1 MFSEKAYP
9 PPWNWFTGAGVE
21 SCYIGLIL
29 FARKKSLK
37 SFLRTA
43 LMALLCGVVYN
54 SLHAAEVS
62 DLLQEQNSLVKWSL
76 SIVHGSPLSLLAFS
90 YFLLLHASSDS
101 LLRYVK
107 NRRRMVTNSS
117 ASGSSHKSASSDK
130 PVSPVA
136 TSGQLQP
143 VQEETL
149 PSEVQVTDASSPVTT
164 SNQPVSEKGSV
175 PDSSKLQLPES
186 RSRLSSSTTTLLE
199 VATNHSETTS
209 FVAKYTQGQ
218 ESQLEVTT
226 LADFTTQVGAM
237 ARQIQTS
244 KLGVREFE
252 NRLQELL
259 DGLSQDEPALVT
271 VLEALSSDR
280 ESARKELVEQIRRMA
295 RQLQKRELGVKEFD
309 RQLLLLVAPHNPTLV
324 QPSDQ

>member
-1 MFSEKAYP
+1 
-9 PPWNWFTGAGVE
+9 
-21 SCYIGLIL
+21 
-29 FARKKSLK
+29 
-37 SFLRTA
+37 
-43 LMALLCGVVYN
+43 MALLCGVVYN
-54 SLHAAEVS
+54 SLHSAEVS

-107 NRRRMVTNSS
+107 GRRRMVTNSS
-117 ASGSSHKSASSDK
+117 ASSSSHKSASSDK
-130 PVSPVA
+130 SVSSVA
-136 TSGQLQP
+136 TSTQLQP
-143 VQEETL
+143 VQEVTL
-149 PSEVQVTDASSPVTT
+149 PNELQVTDASSPVT
-164 SNQPVSEKGSV
+164 SNTQSISEMGPVV
-175 PDSSKLQLPES
+175 DSSKLQSQES
-186 RSRLSSSTTTLLE
+186 RSRLSSSATTLLE

-226 LADFTTQVGAM
+226 LADFISQVGAM

-252 NRLQELL
+252 NRVQELL
-259 DGLSQDEPALVT
+259 DGLNQNEPGLVT
-271 VLEALSSDR
+271 VLEALSPDR

-295 RQLQKRELGVKEFD
+295 RQLQKRELGVKEFN
-309 RQLLLLVAPHNPTLV
+309 RQLMLLVAPHNPTLV